1 MSYIDENGH
10 TIMSFKEDPNGLR
23 TFEGLMT
30 IKWYKND
37 SGDVRGITID
47 TKNRKTLNIELK
59 EIRRRFMEVP
69 ETDNEVIERYGRDPD
84 ELAYSVKFEMNE
96 RK

>member
-1 MSYIDENGH
+1 ME
-10 TIMSFKEDPNGLR
+10 TAKR

-47 TKNRKTLNIELK
+47 TKNTKTLRVELK
-59 EIRRRFMEVP
+59 EIRRLFME
-69 ETDNEVIERYGRDPD
+69 EQDENEDDGK
-84 ELAYSVKFEMNE
+84 LAYSVKFEMNE